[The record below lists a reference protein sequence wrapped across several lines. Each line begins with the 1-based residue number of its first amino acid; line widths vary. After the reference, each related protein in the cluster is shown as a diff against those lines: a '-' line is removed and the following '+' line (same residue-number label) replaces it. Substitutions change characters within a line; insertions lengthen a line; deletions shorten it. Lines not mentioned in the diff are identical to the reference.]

1 MLDTHWLHG
10 ILADVQANWFLYAS
24 MPLVAAAIGYGTKIA
39 AIYMMFRP
47 LKFIG
52 LKPPYLGWQGIVPR
66 NAERMASIA
75 CSARPSWIKP
85 MTALTTTTARITPVS
100 IQCPSSAV
108 IPAAANST

>member
-47 LKFIG
+47 LRFIG

-75 CSARPSWIKP
+75 CDTP
-85 MTALTTTTARITPVS
+85 TARLLKPEELFERLDPLRVAMAIDQPLRR
-100 IQCPSSAV
+100 A
-108 IPAAANST
+108 